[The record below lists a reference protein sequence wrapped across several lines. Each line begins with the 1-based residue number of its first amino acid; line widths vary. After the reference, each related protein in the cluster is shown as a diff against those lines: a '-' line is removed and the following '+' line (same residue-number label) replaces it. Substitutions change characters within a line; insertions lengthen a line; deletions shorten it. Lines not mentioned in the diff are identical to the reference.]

1 MFSDVDVIFLNNISP
16 KEKIKIV
23 WVTSCID
30 DRLSLQI
37 ELHLSQVKELLSFFV
52 LEMQLNE
59 ESAF

>member
-1 MFSDVDVIFLNNISP
+1 MFSDVDVIFLDNISP

-23 WVTSCID
+23 WVATCIN

>member
-59 ESAF
+59 ENAF

>member
-1 MFSDVDVIFLNNISP
+1 VFSDVYVIFLNNISP